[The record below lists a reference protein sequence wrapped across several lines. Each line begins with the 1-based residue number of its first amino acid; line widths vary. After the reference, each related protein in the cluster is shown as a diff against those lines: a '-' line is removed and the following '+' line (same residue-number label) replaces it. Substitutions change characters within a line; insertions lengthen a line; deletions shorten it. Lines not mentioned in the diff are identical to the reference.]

1 MIWMQKVNAWEGKQL
16 LFTLS
21 LSDKAT
27 KKGPARRPAL
37 FISDVS

>member
-1 MIWMQKVNAWEGKQL
+1 MIWMLKVNAKEGIQA

-21 LSDKAT
+21 LSGKAT

-37 FISDVS
+37 FISDVA

>member
-1 MIWMQKVNAWEGKQL
+1 MIWMSMVNAKEGKQA

-21 LSDKAT
+21 LSGKAT

-37 FISDVS
+37 FISDVA